1 MRPNIIYLNS
11 HDTGRWIS
19 PYGYAAPTPRMQRFA
34 EQGIVFRHAFSASP
48 TCSPSRAALLTGRWP
63 HEVGM
68 LGLSHRGFSLTDPTE
83 HLSHVLGRSGY
94 RTALAGVQHVSEDP
108 ALLGFDEILPVDSHS
123 AVDVGPVAAQ
133 FVSGEHEEP
142 FYLEIGFIETH
153 RRYPEPGPQDDAR
166 YLRAPAHLPDSPE
179 TREDMAGYS
188 ASVRRLDDAVGAVL
202 DAVDRAGIADHT
214 LVVCTT
220 DHGPAFPGMKCTL
233 TDGGLGVMLMMRGP
247 GIRSGTVSDALVSQL
262 DLFPTLCEFA
272 EVPAPEGLRG
282 TSLAPV
288 LEDEEATLHDA
299 VHAELTYHVDYEPQR
314 SVRTERFA
322 YVRAFR
328 ALEHRILEHTDA
340 GPSKEYLVER
350 GWGDRAPEREML
362 FDLQLDPGESRNL
375 VDDPAYGDV
384 LVEMRARLESWM
396 RETDD
401 PLARGP
407 IPPPAGANVLGGPP
421 RTE

>member
-19 PYGYAAPTPRMQRFA
+19 PYGFAAPTPRMQRFA
-34 EQGIVFRHAFSASP
+34 EQGMVFRHAFSASP

-68 LGLSHRGFSLTDPTE
+68 LGLSHRGFSLTDPTQ

-94 RTALAGVQHVSEDP
+94 RTALAGVQHVAEDP
-108 ALLGFDEILPVDSHS
+108 TLLGFDEILPVGSHS
-123 AVDVGPVAAQ
+123 AVDVGPAAAR
-133 FVSGEHEEP
+133 FVSTEHERP
-142 FYLEIGFIETH
+142 FYLEVGFFETH
-153 RRYPEPGPQDDAR
+153 RPYPEAGPQDDAR
-166 YLRAPAHLPDSPE
+166 HLRAPAHLPDSPE
-179 TREDMAGYS
+179 TREDMSGYS

-202 DAVDRAGIADHT
+202 DAVDRAGIADRT

-233 TDGGLGVMLMMRGP
+233 TDAGLGVALMMRGP
-247 GIRSGTVSDALVSQL
+247 GVRPGTVSDALVSQL
-262 DLFPTLCEFA
+262 DLFPTLCEVA
-272 EVPAPEGLRG
+272 EVPAPAGLRG
-282 TSLAPV
+282 TSLTPL
-288 LEDEEATLHDA
+288 LEYERATLHDA

-322 YVRAFR
+322 YVRTFR
-328 ALEHRILEHTDA
+328 ELEGRILEHTDA
-340 GPSKEYLVER
+340 GPSKEYLVDR

-375 VDDPAYGDV
+375 VDDLAYADV
-384 LVEMRARLESWM
+384 LVDMRARLESWM

-401 PLARGP
+401 PLQRGP
-407 IPPPAGANVLGGPP
+407 IPPPPGANVIGGPP
-421 RTE
+421 RTD